1 MKNIL
6 ICTTKSWNI
15 KHAKMLGNKSNNYNI
30 NLITEQDSLFLE
42 NIKEIAPDIIFFP
55 HWSWII
61 PKTIHENFNCIGFHL
76 TDLPYGKGGSPLQ
89 NLILRKKYFTKIS
102 AFQITEKLDAGDIY
116 LKKDFFLGSGNA
128 DEIFIRAS
136 EIIFFEMIPEI
147 IYANEKPY
155 KQKGESV
162 VFTRRKPEESNMAD
176 IEFTTLSELYDF
188 IRMLDGEDYPKAF
201 IKIGKYKIK
210 LSNATLRTN
219 KLEGFFEVIEDE

>member
-1 MKNIL
+1 LKNIL

-15 KHAKMLGNKSNNYNI
+15 KHTKILGNKLNNYNI
-30 NLITEQDSLFLE
+30 NLITERHSLILE

-102 AFQITEKLDAGDIY
+102 AFQITEQLDGGDIY
-116 LKKDFFLGSGNA
+116 LKKDFFVGSGNA

-136 EIIFFEMIPEI
+136 EIIFFDMIPEI
-147 IYANEKPY
+147 IYANKKPY

-162 VFTRRKPEESNMAD
+162 VFTRRKPEESNMTD
-176 IEFTTLSELYDF
+176 IEFKTLCELYDF

-201 IKIGKYKIK
+201 IKTGKYKIK
-210 LSNATLRTN
+210 FSNATLRTN
-219 KLEGFFEVIEDE
+219 KLEGFFEVTEDE